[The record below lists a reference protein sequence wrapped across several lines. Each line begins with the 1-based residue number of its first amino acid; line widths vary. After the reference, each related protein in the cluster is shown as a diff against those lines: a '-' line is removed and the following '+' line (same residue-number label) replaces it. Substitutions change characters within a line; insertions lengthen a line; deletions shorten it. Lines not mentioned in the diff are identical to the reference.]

1 MNKRRQRLMLW
12 VVLLITAGFVSLSV
26 FVHIYPDLS
35 IDLRLSRDIQ
45 RHQNSFIDALM
56 YAISTPGYMPESVI
70 MVGLTALLFFLCKYK
85 KAAGFILL
93 TGVSGLVSTIVKV
106 LVNRPRPSDTLVRI
120 VKKTAQQSFPS
131 GHVLF
136 YVVFFGFMML
146 LMMQLEGVPKW
157 IKYPIIVISAFLIFT
172 IPVSRIYLGAHWFT
186 DVVGGFLLGLI
197 CLYVLSWFYLRKP
210 ANAAEAPV
218 AETK

>member
-1 MNKRRQRLMLW
+1 MLW
-12 VVLLITAGFVSLSV
+12 IVVLIAAGFMALSV
-26 FVHIYPDLS
+26 FIHIYPDLS

-45 RHQNSFIDALM
+45 RHQDAFFDALM

-70 MVGLTALLFFLCKYK
+70 MVSATALLLYLYRYK
-85 KAAGFILL
+85 KAAIFVLL
-93 TGVSGLVSTIVKV
+93 TGLSALVSTIIKA

-120 VKKTAQQSFPS
+120 MKKTAQQSFPS

-136 YVVFFGFMML
+136 YVVFFGFIIL
-146 LMMQLEGVPKW
+146 LMLQLEGISKW
-157 IKYPIIVISAFLIFT
+157 VKYPVIIISAFLIFT
-172 IPVSRIYLGAHWFT
+172 VPVSRIYLGAHWFT
-186 DVVGGFLLGLI
+186 DVIGGFLSGLV
-197 CLYVLSWFYLRKP
+197 CLYVLSWFYLRRT